1 VVIAAGTQSGTSL
14 AWDRESNMTPKKAPQ
29 RIGDVVA
36 QLLSRRGYGRE
47 LAPVIEDQAWRDAV
61 GDALAEH
68 TRPGRTRRGVLE
80 VTVRNS
86 TVMQELV
93 FQKTELIQTLIDRLP
108 DAEISDLRFRVGV
121 VD

>member
-1 VVIAAGTQSGTSL
+1 MSRQ
-14 AWDRESNMTPKKAPQ
+14 NAPQ

-36 QLLSRRGYGRE
+36 QLLSRRGYARE
-47 LAPVIEDQAWRDAV
+47 LSPAIEDQAWREAV
-61 GDALAEH
+61 GNALAEH
-68 TRPGRTRRGVLE
+68 SRPGRTRRGVLE

-93 FQKTELIQTLIDRLP
+93 FQRTELVKKLTERLP
-108 DAEISDLRFRVGV
+108 EAKISDLRFRVGV